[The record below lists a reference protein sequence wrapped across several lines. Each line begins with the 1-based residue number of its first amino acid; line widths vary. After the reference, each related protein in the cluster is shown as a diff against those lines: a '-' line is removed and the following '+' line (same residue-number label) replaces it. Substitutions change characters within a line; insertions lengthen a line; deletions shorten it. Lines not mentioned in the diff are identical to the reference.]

1 MRKTWNLMSPMIF
14 VAADELSSL
23 QLSII
28 VYPIVVTMKLTQM
41 SVRSRSLAERLLKK
55 RSGLSFTTWIL
66 PVFRLRVR

>member
-1 MRKTWNLMSPMIF
+1 MSPMIF
-14 VAADELSSL
+14 VAADELSSF

-55 RSGLSFTTWIL
+55 RSGLSFTT
-66 PVFRLRVR
+66 

>member
-1 MRKTWNLMSPMIF
+1 MSPMIF
-14 VAADELSSL
+14 VAADELSSF

-55 RSGLSFTTWIL
+55 RSD
-66 PVFRLRVR
+66 